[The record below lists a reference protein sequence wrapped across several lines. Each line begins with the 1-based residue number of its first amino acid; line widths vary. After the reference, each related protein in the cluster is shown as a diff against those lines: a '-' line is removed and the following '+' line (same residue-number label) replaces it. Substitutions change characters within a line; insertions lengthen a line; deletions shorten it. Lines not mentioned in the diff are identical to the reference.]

1 MSPAPKD
8 TRGLPKDTRGL
19 PKDTRGLPKDTDRL
33 PKDTDRLSNSK
44 WTKIVAHFIKNRKEG
59 ETLDVV
65 LKRAAAFK
73 QTGVKT
79 AKNVKSKSRNTRKAK

>member
-1 MSPAPKD
+1 MVIDKNIFYYIDCIMSPAPND
-8 TRGLPKDTRGL
+8 TRGLQKDTN
-19 PKDTRGLPKDTDRL
+19 
-33 PKDTDRLSNSK
+33 RLSNAK

>member
-8 TRGLPKDTRGL
+8 TNVLP
-19 PKDTRGLPKDTDRL
+19 
-33 PKDTDRLSNSK
+33 NAK

-79 AKNVKSKSRNTRKAK
+79 AKNKRKDSRITRKAK